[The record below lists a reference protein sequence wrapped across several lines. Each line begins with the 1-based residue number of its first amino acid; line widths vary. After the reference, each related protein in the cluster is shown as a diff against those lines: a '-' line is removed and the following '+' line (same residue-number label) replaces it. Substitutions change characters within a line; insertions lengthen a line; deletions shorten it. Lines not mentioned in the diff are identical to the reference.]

1 MANSLYISS
10 NEARSGKSLVS
21 LALTDL
27 LLKRVQ
33 RVGFFKP
40 IIDRKEGQQ
49 KDSHIKLVLEYFNLS
64 IPYEKTFGLYW
75 DQVNEYISQGLK
87 GKVFELI
94 LEKYKNL
101 EDDCDFILCEGT
113 NFKSSFVPCSVSI
126 PSTSPFSITTPWPIS

>member
-10 NEARSGKSLVS
+10 NEARSGKSLIS

-113 NFKSSFVPCSVSI
+113 NFKSSN
-126 PSTSPFSITTPWPIS
+126 TSFEADFQR